1 MENLSNEELIGEFRA
16 QAEICAGIIG
26 STSTKYLLKLEAEI
40 MSRFARYEQTLKE
53 IAILAQKL
61 LEGK

>member
-1 MENLSNEELIGEFRA
+1 MEKLSNEELIGEFRA
-16 QAEICAGIIG
+16 QAEICAGTIG

-40 MSRFARYEQTLKE
+40 MSRFARYEQTLQE
-53 IAILAQKL
+53 IAALADRM

>member
-16 QAEICAGIIG
+16 QAEICAGTIG
-26 STSTKYLLKLEAEI
+26 STSTKYLLELEAEI

-53 IAILAQKL
+53 IAALADRM

>member
-1 MENLSNEELIGEFRA
+1 LIGEFRA
-16 QAEICAGIIG
+16 QAEICAGTIG
-26 STSTKYLLKLEAEI
+26 STSTKYLLELEAEI

-53 IAILAQKL
+53 IAILAQKM